1 MRCMCMCAKNVRVC
15 EREFLKCDQEG
26 TLVDV
31 RAIYI
36 VF

>member
-1 MRCMCMCAKNVRVC
+1 MYVHVC
-15 EREFLKCDQEG
+15 KECVCVCVWEFLKCDQEG

-31 RAIYI
+31 HPIYI